1 MASTNTASDRG
12 VRRSLPTTITANGV
26 EICVQ
31 TFGQAGDPA
40 ILLIA
45 GAECSMDWWED
56 EFCELLAAGPRF
68 VIRYDLRDTGQSV
81 TYPPGAPEYD
91 GSDLTADALGV
102 LDALGIERA
111 HIVGMSSGGGMG
123 QELAL
128 VHADRVA
135 TLTLLSTSPVGPRP
149 ADRPDLP
156 PMSAEL
162 ASRFA
167 EAAPEPDWSDREA
180 VIDHIVEGLRPF
192 SGSLPFD
199 EDGKRA
205 LAGRIFDRTIN
216 IASSLKNHWLLEE
229 GESMRKPVSEIIAP
243 TLVLHGTEDPLFP
256 YEHGEALAREI
267 PEARLV
273 PLEGAGH
280 ELPPAPALEPR
291 RRGDPGAHV
300 LAGKCECGAVRYRV
314 ADEFLYASNCHCS
327 RCRAATGSAFKPFAG
342 IEREKLEITDGA
354 DGLLIVGEETLNDT
368 RCARCGSLLFSIVR
382 DGAYVH
388 VALGSLVD
396 APSMRPTKH
405 IFVGSKAP
413 WFEITDDL
421 PQFEE
426 HATS

>member
-1 MASTNTASDRG
+1 MAGTHAASDRG
-12 VRRSLPTTITANGV
+12 VHRSLPTKVTANGV
-26 EICVQ
+26 ELCVQ

-56 EFCELLAAGPRF
+56 ELCELLAAGARF

-91 GSDLTADALGV
+91 GTDLTADAVGV

-111 HIVGMSSGGGMG
+111 HIVGMSSGGGIG

-135 TLTLLSTSPVGPRP
+135 TMTLLSTSPVGPRP

-156 PMSAEL
+156 SMSPEL

-180 VIDHIVEGLRPF
+180 VIGYIVEGLRPF

-199 EDGKRA
+199 EESRRA
-205 LAGRIFDRTIN
+205 LVARVFDRTIN
-216 IASSLKNHWLLEE
+216 IASSMKNHWLLED
-229 GESMRKPVSEIIAP
+229 GEPVTRPLSEVTAP

-267 PEARLV
+267 PGARLV

-280 ELPPAPALEPR
+280 ELPPRPLWNLVVAAILE
-291 RRGDPGAHV
+291 HT
-300 LAGKCECGAVRYRV
+300 C
-314 ADEFLYASNCHCS
+314 
-327 RCRAATGSAFKPFAG
+327 
-342 IEREKLEITDGA
+342 
-354 DGLLIVGEETLNDT
+354 
-368 RCARCGSLLFSIVR
+368 
-382 DGAYVH
+382 
-388 VALGSLVD
+388 
-396 APSMRPTKH
+396 
-405 IFVGSKAP
+405 
-413 WFEITDDL
+413 
-421 PQFEE
+421 
-426 HATS
+426 